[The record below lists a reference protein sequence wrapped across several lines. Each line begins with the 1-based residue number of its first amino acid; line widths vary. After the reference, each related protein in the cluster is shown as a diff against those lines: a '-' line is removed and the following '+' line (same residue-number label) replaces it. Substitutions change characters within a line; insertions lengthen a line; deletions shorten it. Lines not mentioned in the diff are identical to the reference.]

1 MVREYH
7 GQTSRFRDSTAIS
20 FIEYRKTT
28 KFCYDLADLET
39 RYESIMIWAY
49 SVEAFIS
56 NSICKHID
64 IVYSELFVDNTWNRD
79 NPFFLSTRGHKLTKA
94 SVTVDRDRISRTA
107 LRTNQIAE
115 SVTVSSLGKTVSEKQ
130 HIEALFYRHNNPTVI
145 ITEDKR
151 TKLECSAIRRL
162 NTREIVLY

>member
-7 GQTSRFRDSTAIS
+7 GQTSRFRDSTDIS

-64 IVYSELFVDNTWNRD
+64 IVYSELFVDNT
-79 NPFFLSTRGHKLTKA
+79 
-94 SVTVDRDRISRTA
+94 
-107 LRTNQIAE
+107 
-115 SVTVSSLGKTVSEKQ
+115 
-130 HIEALFYRHNNPTVI
+130 
-145 ITEDKR
+145 
-151 TKLECSAIRRL
+151 
-162 NTREIVLY
+162 

>member
-64 IVYSELFVDNTWNRD
+64 IFYSELFVDNTWNRD
-79 NPFFLSTRGHKLTKA
+79 NPFFCQQEDKLTKA
-94 SVTVDRDRISRTA
+94 SVTVDRGRKSRTA

>member
-56 NSICKHID
+56 KSICKHID
-64 IVYSELFVDNTWNRD
+64 IFYSELFVDNT
-79 NPFFLSTRGHKLTKA
+79 
-94 SVTVDRDRISRTA
+94 
-107 LRTNQIAE
+107 
-115 SVTVSSLGKTVSEKQ
+115 
-130 HIEALFYRHNNPTVI
+130 
-145 ITEDKR
+145 
-151 TKLECSAIRRL
+151 
-162 NTREIVLY
+162 